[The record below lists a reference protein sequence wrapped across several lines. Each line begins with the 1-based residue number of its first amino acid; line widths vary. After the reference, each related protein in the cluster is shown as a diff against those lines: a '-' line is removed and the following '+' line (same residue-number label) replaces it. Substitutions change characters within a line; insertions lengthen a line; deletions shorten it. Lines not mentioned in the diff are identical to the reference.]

1 MKKISLS
8 IIAIFCIF
16 SILATGCG
24 NTSTATLPPAVET
37 AALTEAATE
46 GIPES
51 TLTLSPTPEPEPI
64 ACTIAFETARD
75 GNWEVYRMNPDGSDP
90 VNLSNNP
97 GDDVHPAWSP
107 DGSQVAFASNRE
119 NEAGSANAIYIM
131 NADGTNV
138 RQFTQEYYSDWPDWS
153 HDGSAITF
161 DSGEDIVVTK
171 AEEGAELIY
180 LTHSPEKDIQ
190 PSWSPDGSKIAWLSG
205 DDGNW
210 NVFVMNPDGSNVVQ
224 ITDNG
229 EISSVRW
236 TIDGRLL
243 TGWGWKD
250 KEQICNN
257 CVVNVDGSEIIDAGG
272 KGSIRDYIPF
282 WTVDGEKVEIADTDV
297 ITGDSEIF
305 LVGEIFPDL
314 FFNLTNNPAADQF
327 PAWPANCGPITD
339 ETVTLEETEA
349 PKPDELIFGYLGA
362 DGNTA
367 LQREEELVKACNELE
382 IQCVKGESISA
393 LAEQNVNAIIAFSNR
408 FHVLGANSEIHDA
421 VSKGILLIML
431 NAETDVQ
438 GAYNLSVESD
448 STLSTLK
455 WIFTEMGGT
464 GDFAYYNFG
473 QNDFIQSLIDQLLK
487 EYPGIKATSK
497 PADFSVQLTEEDIK
511 TLVNS
516 NPNLGGIWTDQF
528 LNNVFWGVNNTQAE
542 HLPAIP
548 CASRKDILQA
558 WSERKEADPSFKC
571 YSTIKPGGTGYE
583 GVYVAY
589 YILTGEEINPA
600 ALGGLQ
606 GNTFL
611 YDYPVITNDNLDEYL
626 AKIDS
631 FRNVDGDT
639 LEVPPM
645 TPEEIKAKWFLE

>member
-1 MKKISLS
+1 
-8 IIAIFCIF
+8 
-16 SILATGCG
+16 
-24 NTSTATLPPAVET
+24 
-37 AALTEAATE
+37 
-46 GIPES
+46 
-51 TLTLSPTPEPEPI
+51 
-64 ACTIAFETARD
+64 
-75 GNWEVYRMNPDGSDP
+75 MNPDGSDP

-97 GDDVHPAWSP
+97 GDDVHPSWSP
-107 DGSQVAFASNRE
+107 DGSQVAFTSNRE
-119 NEAGSANAIYIM
+119 NEDGSANAIYIM
-131 NADGTNV
+131 DADGSNL
-138 RQFTQEYYSDWPDWS
+138 RQLTHDYYSDWPDWS
-153 HDGSAITF
+153 HDGYAITLANS
-161 DSGEDIVVTK
+161 DDIVVTK
-171 AEEGAELIY
+171 AEGGAELTN
-180 LTHSPEKDIQ
+180 LTNSPEKDIQ

-210 NVFVMNPDGSNVVQ
+210 NVFVMNSDGSNVVQ

-229 EISSVRW
+229 EASSVRW

-257 CVVNVDGSEIIDAGG
+257 CVVNTDVSEIIDAGG
-272 KGSIRDYIPF
+272 KGSIRDYIPI
-282 WTVDGEKVEIADTDV
+282 WTVDGEKVELAELDS

-314 FFNLTNNPAADQF
+314 FFNLTNNPAPDDYAV
-327 PAWPANCGPITD
+327 WPANCGPIND
-339 ETVTLEETEA
+339 ETVTVEETEA
-349 PKPDELIFGYLGA
+349 SSPDELIFGYLGIE
-362 DGNTA
+362 GNVA
-367 LQREEELVKACNELE
+367 PQREEELLKACNELQ
-382 IQCVKGESISA
+382 IQCVKGDSISA
-393 LAEQNVNAIIAFSNR
+393 LAEQNVNAIIDFSNR
-408 FHVLGANSEIHDA
+408 FSVNGDFSKIYDA
-421 VSKGILLIML
+421 VSKGILLIIL

-438 GAYNLSVESD
+438 GAYNLSALSD

-455 WIFTEMGGT
+455 WIFTEMGGA

-473 QNDFIQSLIDQLLK
+473 PSDFIQSLIDQALK

-497 PADFSVQLTEEDIK
+497 PADFSIPLTENDIAA
-511 TLVNS
+511 LVNS

-528 LNNVFWGVNNTQAE
+528 LNSVFWGLNQVEVE

-548 CASRKDILQA
+548 CDSRQDIFQS

-571 YSTIKPGGTGYE
+571 FSTIKPGGVGYE
-583 GVYVAY
+583 GIYVAY
-589 YILTGEEINPA
+589 YILTGEEIDPA

-611 YDYPVITNDNLDEYL
+611 YDYPKITNDNLDEYL

-639 LEVPPM
+639 LEIPPM
-645 TPEEIKAKWFLE
+645 TPDEIKAKWFLE

>member
-1 MKKISLS
+1 MKRISLS

-16 SILATGCG
+16 SIFATGCG
-24 NTSTATLPPAVET
+24 NAATATLPPATKAV
-37 AALTEAATE
+37 ALTEAATE
-46 GIPES
+46 SIPEP
-51 TLTLSPTPEPEPI
+51 TLTPSPTPEPEPI
-64 ACTIAFETARD
+64 PCTIAFETARD

-97 GDDVHPAWSP
+97 GDDIHPAWSP

-119 NEAGSANAIYIM
+119 NDDGSANAIYIM
-131 NADGTNV
+131 DADGSNV
-138 RQFTQEYYSDWPDWS
+138 RQLTHDYYSDWPDWS
-153 HDGSAITF
+153 HDGSAITLA
-161 DSGEDIVVTK
+161 SGEDIVVTK
-171 AEEGAELIY
+171 ADGSAELIN
-180 LTHSPEKDIQ
+180 LTNSPEKDFQ

-205 DDGNW
+205 NDGKW
-210 NVFVMNPDGSNVVQ
+210 NVFVMNSDGSNVVQ

-229 EISSVRW
+229 EVSFVRW

-257 CVVNVDGSEIIDAGG
+257 CVVNADGSDIIDAGG
-272 KGSIRDYIPF
+272 KGSIKDYIPF
-282 WTVDGEKVEIADTDV
+282 WTVDGEKVEVAETDV

-314 FFNLTNNPAADQF
+314 FYNLTNNPAPDNNAV
-327 PAWPANCGPITD
+327 WPANCGPVTD
-339 ETVTLEETEA
+339 ETVALEETEA
-349 PKPDELIFGYLGA
+349 PSPDEFIFGYLGA
-362 DGNTA
+362 DGNID
-367 LQREEELVKACNELE
+367 LQREEELLKACTELQ

-408 FHVLGANSEIHDA
+408 FHVMGAYPEIHDA

-431 NAETDVQ
+431 NTETGEP

-455 WIFTEMGGT
+455 WIFTEMGGA

-473 QNDFIQSLIDQLLK
+473 QNGFIQSLIDQTLK

-497 PADFSVQLTEEDIK
+497 PADYSVPLTNDDIAA
-511 TLVNS
+511 LVNS

-528 LNNVFWGVNNTQAE
+528 LNSVFWGLDQVE
-542 HLPAIP
+542 VDHLPVIP
-548 CASRKDILQA
+548 CDSRQDSFQA

-571 YSTIKPGGTGYE
+571 FSTIKPGGTGYE
-583 GVYVAY
+583 GIYVAY

-600 ALGGLQ
+600 ALGGLE

-631 FRNVDGDT
+631 FRKVDGEN
-639 LEVPPM
+639 LEISPM